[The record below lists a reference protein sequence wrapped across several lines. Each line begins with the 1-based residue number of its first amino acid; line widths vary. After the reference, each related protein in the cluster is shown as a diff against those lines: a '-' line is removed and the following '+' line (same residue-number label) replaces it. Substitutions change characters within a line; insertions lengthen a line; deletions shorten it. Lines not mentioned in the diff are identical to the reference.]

1 MGSRAPLR
9 LKAVTLAFAR
19 WGVARR
25 RPDAPRRILVLH
37 HLLLGDTLMV
47 TALLAKLRE
56 RHPAATI
63 VMTVATAIAP
73 LYAGRPYGVDVVAL
87 DPRDAASAR
96 PLFDAPRF
104 DIAYLPADNRWSWLA
119 RALGIGWI
127 VGIAGDRPARKN
139 WPVDEFVAYSAV
151 PTAFGDTAAEL
162 VAGPAPAP
170 FEPARWPAPAAPDA
184 PQLRGRYAVLHVG
197 ASSPLKQWE
206 PARWRA
212 LAAWLE
218 ARGLAVVWSAG
229 PGEAAVID
237 AVDGTG
243 PDAAGG
249 AAGAAQ
255 TGAGD
260 GAGQRETVGAGRTGA
275 PAGPAAPRLRFA
287 GTLSL
292 AQLWHLLARAA
303 LLVVPDTGIAHLGR
317 IVGVPTV
324 TLFGPGSATI
334 CGPGAFF
341 AGARYRAVTVDP
353 FPCRDQTVQFF
364 RDVPWA
370 RRCERLPGPPPDRCA
385 RARCMEAIDVVAV
398 TAAIET
404 LGVVPPAG

>member
-1 MGSRAPLR
+1 MPGSRAPLR
-9 LKAVTLAFAR
+9 LKAVTLAVAR
-19 WGVARR
+19 WGVPRR

-56 RHPAATI
+56 RHPGAAI
-63 VMTVATAIAP
+63 VMTVAPAIAP

-87 DPRDAASAR
+87 DPRDVASAR

-104 DIAYLPADNRWSWLA
+104 DVAYLPADNRWSWLA
-119 RALGIGWI
+119 RALGIRWI
-127 VGIAGDRPARKN
+127 VGIAGDRPAHKN
-139 WPVDEFVAYSAV
+139 WPVDERVPYSVA
-151 PTAFGDTAAEL
+151 PTAFCDTAAEL

-170 FEPARWPAPAAPDA
+170 FRPAHWPAPACADPPA
-184 PQLRGRYAVLHVG
+184 VAGRYAVLHVG
-197 ASSPLKQWE
+197 AGSPLKQWE

-229 PGEAAVID
+229 PGEAALVD
-237 AVDGTG
+237 AVDGS
-243 PDAAGG
+243 DAAQGESG
-249 AAGAAQ
+249 N
-255 TGAGD
+255 GD
-260 GAGQRETVGAGRTGA
+260 GNENARS
-275 PAGPAAPRLRFA
+275 AGPKRTRFA
-287 GTLSL
+287 GSLSL
-292 AQLWHLLARAA
+292 AALWHLLARAA

-324 TLFGPGSATI
+324 TLYGPGSATI
-334 CGPGAFF
+334 CGPGEFF
-341 AGARYRAVTVDP
+341 AGVRCRAVTVDP

-370 RRCERLPGPPPDRCA
+370 RRCERLPGAPPDRCS
-385 RARCMEAIDVVAV
+385 RARCMEAIDVAAV
-398 TAAIET
+398 VAAIGD
-404 LGVVPPAG
+404 LGVVPPERGAAN

>member
-1 MGSRAPLR
+1 MAGSRAPLR
-9 LKAVTLAFAR
+9 LKAVTLALAR
-19 WGVARR
+19 WGVGRR

-63 VMTVATAIAP
+63 VMTVASAIAP
-73 LYAGRPYGVDVVAL
+73 IYAGRPYGVDVVAL

-96 PLFDAPRF
+96 PLLDAPRF
-104 DIAYLPADNRWSWLA
+104 DVAYLPADNRWSWLA
-119 RALGIGWI
+119 RALGIRWI
-127 VGIAGDRPARKN
+127 VGFAGDHPAHKN
-139 WPVDEFVAYSAV
+139 WPIDELVPYSAV

-162 VAGPAPAP
+162 AAGPAPAP
-170 FEPARWPAPAAPDA
+170 FEPARWPAPPAVDA
-184 PQLRGRYAVLHVG
+184 PVPRGPYAVLHVG

-212 LAAWLE
+212 LATWVE

-229 PGEAAVID
+229 PGEAALID
-237 AVDGTG
+237 AVDGAERG
-243 PDAAGG
+243 VAGG
-249 AAGAAQ
+249 LAGGVAVGVAGVARVAGANH
-255 TGAGD
+255 
-260 GAGQRETVGAGRTGA
+260 RGRA
-275 PAGPAAPRLRFA
+275 PAAPPRVRFA

-292 AQLWHLLARAA
+292 AELWHLLARAS
-303 LLVVPDTGIAHLGR
+303 LLVVPDTGVAHLGR

-341 AGARYRAVTVDP
+341 AGARCRAVTVDP

-364 RDVPWA
+364 REVPWA

-398 TAAIET
+398 IAAIEA
-404 LGVVPPAG
+404 LGAVVPAG

>member
-1 MGSRAPLR
+1 MAGSRAPLR
-9 LKAVTLAFAR
+9 LKAVTLALAR
-19 WGVARR
+19 WGVRRR

-63 VMTVATAIAP
+63 VMTVAGAIAP
-73 LYAGRPYGVDVVAL
+73 IYAGRPYGVDVVPL

-96 PLFDAPRF
+96 PLFRAPRF
-104 DIAYLPADNRWSWLA
+104 DVAYLPADNRWSWLA
-119 RALGIGWI
+119 RALGIRWI
-127 VGIAGDRPARKN
+127 VGIAGDRPAHKN
-139 WPVDEFVAYSAV
+139 WPVDELVPYSPLPA
-151 PTAFGDTAAEL
+151 AFGDTAAEL
-162 VAGPAPAP
+162 AAGPAPVP
-170 FEPARWPAPAAPDA
+170 FEPACWPAPPVVDA
-184 PQLRGRYAVLHVG
+184 PGPRGPYAVLHVG

-212 LAAWLE
+212 LATWLE

-229 PGEAAVID
+229 PGEAALID
-237 AVDGTG
+237 AADGAKG
-243 PDAAGG
+243 GVAAGVS
-249 AAGAAQ
+249 AVAGVNH
-255 TGAGD
+255 GG
-260 GAGQRETVGAGRTGA
+260 GGNPG
-275 PAGPAAPRLRFA
+275 AAPRVRFA

-292 AQLWHLLARAA
+292 VELWHLLARAS
-303 LLVVPDTGIAHLGR
+303 LLVVPDTGVAHLGR

-341 AGARYRAVTVDP
+341 AGARWRAVTVDP

-364 RDVPWA
+364 REVPWV

-385 RARCMEAIDVVAV
+385 RARCMEAIDVAAV
-398 TAAIET
+398 TAAIEA
-404 LGVVPPAG
+404 LGAVAPAG